1 MRPGGVYPGLLLREQ
16 PGTGSMCADVTTGTV
31 WGVQASGSKVTT
43 SPSLT
48 RMVLVSKLL
57 SGHPS
62 NTLPTSSPGQT
73 GAVWPPE
80 KKRAWGPSSKSET

>member
-1 MRPGGVYPGLLLREQ
+1 MRPGGVYPGLLLRKQ
-16 PGTGSMCADVTTGTV
+16 QGTGSMCADVTTGTA
-31 WGVQASGSKVTT
+31 WGVQASGNKVTT

-62 NTLPTSSPGQT
+62 NTLTTLSPGQT
-73 GAVWPPE
+73 GAVQPPE
-80 KKRAWGPSSKSET
+80 KKKAWGPSYKS